1 MTPSSQSS
9 RPSTKHLLTSTLMAL
24 AACSTTHAAVANTT
38 SSVDHATFGDITSG
52 SSKCVIGSPN
62 TGGVTRE
69 QIDWV
74 WENTMKEYVTTPAF
88 QNLIFDQLVNNKG
101 KLSYCVRWEND
112 KKLTKAVASKFQAMI
127 EQQINLWNRWLVG
140 YNCCPIDKI
149 DITVVGFAVRD
160 KSIMDWDDDSLMTIY
175 EGVLDQEG
183 NPQCPDDCYKHRGQ
197 AANADTSGCKGE
209 PFDMSLWPSTSPGE
223 NAVGTGGDWG
233 QRIEVNHFL
242 DNLDQ
247 EQQMTMLHEI
257 GHGFGLPEMYVS
269 ANKPADYPECV
280 MDEGAT
286 MTDGDGWLLRSI
298 LENIRSRLMY

>member
-149 DITVVGFAVRD
+149 DITVVGFA
-160 KSIMDWDDDSLMTIY
+160 
-175 EGVLDQEG
+175 EG